1 MVPVHV
7 INKVLSRDSN
17 YIVDVVM
24 RSKFG
29 NFSISL
35 TEVIIT
41 SILWGFDQN
50 KHFFKESSCY
60 IGGLDKFNNFVMGLG
75 MALKLYKNVAKGSKL
90 KVRKF

>member
-35 TEVIIT
+35 TEVITT
-41 SILWGFDQN
+41 SIL
-50 KHFFKESSCY
+50 
-60 IGGLDKFNNFVMGLG
+60 
-75 MALKLYKNVAKGSKL
+75 
-90 KVRKF
+90 